1 MAEIYLD
8 QASRVVTKIYWAGEI
23 TDADGAVT
31 AEVKRCRTSSPQWIS
46 AANTYTAT
54 KLESDAGTY
63 EIIIP
68 KSEVPPRFWTNTLEI
83 TWRYSIN
90 GVQTSHKQIVEVVRP
105 YVNITDAI
113 EILNVGTDASD
124 PNFKSYNELKIAER
138 YARKLIDVYTNQ
150 FFDERYIKESAYGD
164 GTNTL
169 PLKSRLL
176 ETTYILREEDIVVI
190 DRGLSLNNFGYTIK
204 VSDTE
209 YGVYVDRAN
218 LLDNIV
224 YTANGMVPPTI
235 NDLGSGAFKKGYK
248 YTAEGWYGWTHVP
261 SNVSEACLVLMQQ
274 YFEKDRAWKDK
285 YVKNISTFDWKF
297 EFLDKAHT
305 GTGNLYADQLLAPYV
320 VNGMVVI

>member
-8 QASRVVTKIYWAGEI
+8 QASRVITKIYWAGEI

-31 AEVKRCRTSSPQWIS
+31 AEVRRFRTSNPQWVG
-46 AANTYTAT
+46 NPNVYTAT
-54 KLESDAGTY
+54 KLDSDAGTY
-63 EIIIP
+63 EIIVP
-68 KSEVPPRFWTNTLEI
+68 RSEVPARFWGNILEI
-83 TWRYSIN
+83 TWKYSIG
-90 GVQTSHKQIVEVVRP
+90 GVATSHKQMVDIVRP
-105 YVNITDAI
+105 YVNIPDAI
-113 EILNVGTDASD
+113 DRLNVGTDVSD

-138 YARKLIDVYTNQ
+138 YARKLIDAYTNQ
-150 FFDERYIKESAYGD
+150 FFDERYIKETAYGN
-164 GTNTL
+164 GTDTL
-169 PLKSRLL
+169 PLR
-176 ETTYILREEDIVVI
+176 TRCFDWYILRENGVVVI
-190 DRGLSLNNFGYTIK
+190 DRGLNINNFGYTIK

-209 YGVYVDRAN
+209 YGITVDRTN

-235 NDLGSGAFKKGYK
+235 NDSAYGAFKKDYL
-248 YTAEGWYGWTHVP
+248 YTVEHWCGWTHVP
-261 SNVSEACLVLMQQ
+261 PNVSEACMILMQQ

-297 EFLDKAHT
+297 EFLEQAHT

>member
-46 AANTYTAT
+46 TANTYTAT

-68 KSEVPPRFWTNTLEI
+68 KSEVPPRFWVNTLEI
-83 TWRYSIN
+83 TWKYSIN
-90 GVQTSHKQIVEVVRP
+90 GVQTSHKQMVDVVRP
-105 YVNITDAI
+105 YVNIPDAMD
-113 EILNVGTDASD
+113 ILNVGTDVSD
-124 PNFKSYNELKIAER
+124 PNFKSYDELKIAEK
-138 YARKLIDVYTNQ
+138 YARKLIDAYTNQ
-150 FFDERYIKESAYGD
+150 FFDERYIKETAYGN
-164 GTNTL
+164 GTDTL
-169 PLKSRLL
+169 PLRTRCFSW
-176 ETTYILREEDIVVI
+176 YILYQDGILVI
-190 DRGLSLNNFGYTIK
+190 DRGTNLNNFGYSIR

-209 YGVYVDRAN
+209 YGITVDRAN
-218 LLDNIV
+218 LLDNMV

-235 NDLGSGAFKKGYK
+235 NDSATGAFKKDHLYSV
-248 YTAEGWYGWTHVP
+248 EHWCGWTHVP
-261 SNVSEACLVLMQQ
+261 SNVSEACIVLMQQ